1 MTTRR
6 KFLIN
11 AAAGAAIMPLASR
24 VMAQSSSEPTIK
36 WRMQTYAGPALAVD
50 IEVGYPYSH
59 LFDVTF
65 EKVMKDFKKAHPDI
79 NVTFRATYENYED
92 GTNTVLRESV
102 ANSLPDIS
110 MQGLNRQ
117 RLMVE
122 KGIAHSL
129 EP

>member
-1 MTTRR
+1 MKR
-6 KFLIN
+6 LLS
-11 AAAGAAIMPLASR
+11 AAAVAAGL
-24 VMAQSSSEPTIK
+24 
-36 WRMQTYAGPALAVD
+36 YAGPALAVD

-110 MQGLNRQ
+110 MLSVSWSVFEARTFKEAQTTSSTSLLGTNGGL
-117 RLMVE
+117 
-122 KGIAHSL
+122 
-129 EP
+129 PFT